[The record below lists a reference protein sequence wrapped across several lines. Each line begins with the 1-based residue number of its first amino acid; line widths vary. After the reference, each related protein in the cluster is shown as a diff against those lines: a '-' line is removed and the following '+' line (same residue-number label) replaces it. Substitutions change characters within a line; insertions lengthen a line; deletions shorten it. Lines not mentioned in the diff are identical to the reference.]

1 MWKCGSCRYV
11 WDGEEPPDRCPKC
24 NAVKEKFAEL
34 DDKAMELIDRS
45 RYTNSLH
52 MQLFT
57 LLEQVM
63 DVAED
68 GVDDNLDP
76 ACARIFKKAMAQAE
90 ILQQSVKAELEGHV
104 NKGKWG

>member
-1 MWKCGSCRYV
+1 MWQCGACGYV
-11 WDGEEPPDRCPKC
+11 WEGEEAPDKCPKC
-24 NAVKEKFAEL
+24 GAAKEKFVRLE
-34 DDKAMELIDRS
+34 DKAMELVESS
-45 RYTNSLH
+45 RFTNNLH

-76 ACARIFKKAMAQAE
+76 GCVKIFKQALAQAE
-90 ILQQSVKAELEGHV
+90 ILQQSIKAEIQGHV